1 MLPWKLGK
9 GQIFP
14 VNQNFSSVYFSLA
27 KFQLVSSNLSLAM
40 IWQMTH
46 THKLSKLCSDTLSTC
61 LHPSSLLHSCS
72 SSFRHATL
80 RLLAVRLL
88 SHPARLQ
95 TRRYYYNKG
104 LRPDELTPSF
114 LAALP
119 LACLGFVSRA
129 VTLQRKIG
137 DCSQSTQRSAPH
149 AKNGCEAD

>member
-1 MLPWKLGK
+1 MHLWTWMRLYELEPESVLWVDWRIAYQGLYDVFGVYWKIMCK
-9 GQIFP
+9 GW
-14 VNQNFSSVYFSLA
+14 NSV
-27 KFQLVSSNLSLAM
+27 
-40 IWQMTH
+40 
-46 THKLSKLCSDTLSTC
+46 LSTC
-61 LHPSSLLHSCS
+61 LHPSSLLHSRS

-119 LACLGFVSRA
+119 LVCLGFVSRA

-137 DCSQSTQRSAPH
+137 DCSPHTQRTAVKQTRIHPI
-149 AKNGCEAD
+149 KNKNP